1 REFPQIDV
9 IMGGHTHHLLRTGEE
24 VNQTL
29 ITAAGKHCSFVGEVI
44 ITYDH
49 HLESIVKK
57 EAYTSDITN
66 LEDDEE
72 TVQLLDHLWEQ
83 SNTILHEQVIYT
95 EEPIEVDWYQSVP
108 IMEALTEK
116 VRKKTNADCAML
128 NAGLL
133 IEGFKKGPI
142 TYGDVHHACP
152 HPINPCV
159 VALTGDELTEVIRA
173 SLTQAFMDIQLKGFG
188 FRGKDIGM
196 MVITHIVVD
205 IDDMCFDVL

>member
-1 REFPQIDV
+1 
-9 IMGGHTHHLLRTGEE
+9 
-24 VNQTL
+24 
-29 ITAAGKHCSFVGEVI
+29 
-44 ITYDH
+44 
-49 HLESIVKK
+49 
-57 EAYTSDITN
+57 
-66 LEDDEE
+66 
-72 TVQLLDHLWEQ
+72 
-83 SNTILHEQVIYT
+83 VIYT

-188 FRGKDIGM
+188 FRGKVIGRMVFSNLEVDIGEHSDGESY
-196 MVITHIVVD
+196 VKHIYYDNKPLDSKTTYQVATA
-205 IDDMCFDVL
+205 DMFTFGRLLPQVARSE